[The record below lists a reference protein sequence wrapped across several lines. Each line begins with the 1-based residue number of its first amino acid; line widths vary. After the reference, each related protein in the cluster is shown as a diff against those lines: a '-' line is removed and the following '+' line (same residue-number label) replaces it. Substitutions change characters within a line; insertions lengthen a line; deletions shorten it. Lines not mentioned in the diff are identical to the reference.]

1 MSARTLT
8 AGVLAIAGPLMI
20 AGSPAGAAPLSA
32 AARSADATAGEPR
45 TIAPFSAHYSADWKS
60 LNVGTSDLD
69 LEQNAA
75 DGTYEYTWR
84 ITARGVFRVVYSS
97 DVIQK
102 SWFSVNGDHVRP
114 EKYRAEQG
122 DSKVSIDFDWS
133 GGRARGESEKKPVDL
148 KLTEGIQDVMS
159 IQIEVMLDL
168 ENGNLPK
175 AFKIVDK
182 DEIKDFLYTLEGPAR
197 LRTPLGELDT
207 VVVASQRAGNNRVL
221 KMWFAPSLGYI
232 PVQAERSRD
241 GKLEFAMRIKT
252 LKR

>member
-1 MSARTLT
+1 MAARRLT
-8 AGVLAIAGPLMI
+8 AGLLAIAGPLTI
-20 AGSPAGAAPLSA
+20 AGPLAAVAWP
-32 AARSADATAGEPR
+32 ADARADETPA
-45 TIAPFSAHYSADWKS
+45 IAPFSAHYSADWKS
-60 LNVGTSDLD
+60 MSVGTSDLD
-69 LEQNAA
+69 LKQNAA

-84 ITARGVFRVVYSS
+84 ITARGVFRIVYNDDVV
-97 DVIQK
+97 QK
-102 SWFSVNGDHVRP
+102 SWFSVNADHVRP

-122 DSKVSIDFDWS
+122 GSTVSIDFDWS

-148 KLTEGIQDVMS
+148 KLTDGIQDVMS

-168 ENGNLPK
+168 KNGNLPK

>member
-1 MSARTLT
+1 MPAPRLT
-8 AGVLAIAGPLMI
+8 AGLLAIAGPLTI
-20 AGSPAGAAPLSA
+20 AGPLAAVAWP
-32 AARSADATAGEPR
+32 ADARADETPA
-45 TIAPFSAHYSADWKS
+45 IAPFSAHYSADWKS
-60 LNVGTSDLD
+60 MSVGTSDLD
-69 LEQNAA
+69 LKQNAA

-84 ITARGVFRVVYSS
+84 ITARGVFRIVYSD

-102 SWFSVNGDHVRP
+102 SWFSVNADHVRP

-122 DSKVSIDFDWS
+122 GSTVSIDFDWS

-148 KLTEGIQDVMS
+148 KLTDGIQDVMS

-168 ENGNLPK
+168 KHGNLPK

>member
-1 MSARTLT
+1 MSAASLN
-8 AGVLAIAGPLMI
+8 AALLAIAGPLTI
-20 AGSPAGAAPLSA
+20 AGPLAILAWSA
-32 AARSADATAGEPR
+32 AARADEPP

-69 LEQNAA
+69 LKRNAA

-84 ITARGVFRVVYSS
+84 ITARGVFRAFYSD

-102 SWFSVNGDHVRP
+102 SWLSVNADHVRP

-122 DSKVSIDFDWS
+122 NSKVSIDFDWNS
-133 GGRARGESEKKPVDL
+133 GRARGESEKKPVDL
-148 KLTEGIQDVMS
+148 KLAEGIQDVMS

-168 ENGNLPK
+168 KSGNLPK
-175 AFKIVDK
+175 TFKIVDK

>member
-1 MSARTLT
+1 MPAPGLT
-8 AGVLAIAGPLMI
+8 AGLLAIAGPLSI
-20 AGSPAGAAPLSA
+20 AGPLAAMAWSGSA
-32 AARSADATAGEPR
+32 RADQPPV
-45 TIAPFSAHYSADWKS
+45 IAPFSAHYSADWKS
-60 LNVGTSDLD
+60 ISVGTSDLD
-69 LEQNAA
+69 LKQNAA

-84 ITARGVFRVVYSS
+84 ITARGVFRIVYNDDVV
-97 DVIQK
+97 QK
-102 SWFSVNGDHVRP
+102 SWFSVTGGHARP
-114 EKYRAEQG
+114 EKYRAQQG
-122 DSKVSIDFDWS
+122 GSTVSIDFDWN

-148 KLTEGIQDVMS
+148 QLSDGIQDVMS

-168 ENGNLPK
+168 RNGNLPK

-207 VVVASQRAGNNRVL
+207 LVVASLRAGNNRVL

>member
-1 MSARTLT
+1 MSARRLT
-8 AGVLAIAGPLMI
+8 TALLAIARPLTIAGPL
-20 AGSPAGAAPLSA
+20 A
-32 AARSADATAGEPR
+32 AAAQLVAAAWPADARADETHA
-45 TIAPFSAHYSADWKS
+45 IAAFSAHYSADWKS

-69 LEQNAA
+69 LKRNAS

-84 ITARGVFRVVYSS
+84 ITARGVFRIVYNDDVV
-97 DVIQK
+97 QK

-168 ENGNLPK
+168 KNGDLPK
-175 AFKIVDK
+175 TFKIVDK

-197 LRTPLGELDT
+197 IRTPLGELDT

-221 KMWFAPSLGYI
+221 RMWFAPSLGYI

>member
-1 MSARTLT
+1 MSAASLN
-8 AGVLAIAGPLMI
+8 AALLAIAGPLTI
-20 AGSPAGAAPLSA
+20 AGPLAILAWSA
-32 AARSADATAGEPR
+32 AARADEPP

-69 LEQNAA
+69 LKRNAA

-84 ITARGVFRVVYSS
+84 ITARGVFRAFYSD

-102 SWFSVNGDHVRP
+102 SWFSVNADHVRP

-122 DSKVSIDFDWS
+122 NSKVSIDFDWNS
-133 GGRARGESEKKPVDL
+133 GRARGESEKKPVDL
-148 KLTEGIQDVMS
+148 KLAEGIQDVMS

-168 ENGNLPK
+168 RSGNLPK
-175 AFKIVDK
+175 TFKIVDK

-197 LRTPLGELDT
+197 IRTPLGELDT

>member
-1 MSARTLT
+1 MSAPSLT
-8 AGVLAIAGPLMI
+8 AGLLALVGPLTVAGPLAVM
-20 AGSPAGAAPLSA
+20 AWPA
-32 AARSADATAGEPR
+32 AARADESPALV
-45 TIAPFSAHYSADWKS
+45 PFAAHYSADWKS
-60 LNVGTSDLD
+60 INVGTSDLD
-69 LEQNAA
+69 LKLNA

-84 ITARGVFRVVYSS
+84 ITARGIFRIAYSD

-102 SWFSVNGDHVRP
+102 SWFSMSGDHVRP

-122 DSKVSIDFDWS
+122 ASTVSIDFDW
-133 GGRARGESEKKPVDL
+133 GDGRARGESEKKPVDL
-148 KLTEGIQDVMS
+148 KLTEGVQDVMS

-168 ENGNLPK
+168 KNGNLPK

-221 KMWFAPSLGYI
+221 KMWFAPSLGYL

>member
-1 MSARTLT
+1 MPAPRLT
-8 AGVLAIAGPLMI
+8 AGLLAIAGPLTI
-20 AGSPAGAAPLSA
+20 AGPIAALAWPA
-32 AARSADATAGEPR
+32 AARADETPA
-45 TIAPFSAHYSADWKS
+45 IAPFSAHYSADWKS
-60 LNVGTSDLD
+60 MNVGTSDLD
-69 LEQNAA
+69 LKQA

-84 ITARGVFRVVYSS
+84 ITARGVFRIVYSD

-102 SWFSVNGDHVRP
+102 SWFTVNADHVRP

-122 DSKVSIDFDWS
+122 GSTVNIDFDWS

-148 KLTEGIQDVMS
+148 KLADGIQDVMS

-168 ENGNLPK
+168 KNGNLPK
-175 AFKIVDK
+175 TFKIVDK
-182 DEIKDFLYTLEGPAR
+182 DEIKDFLYTVEGPAR
-197 LRTPLGELDT
+197 LCTPLGELDT

>member
-1 MSARTLT
+1 MPAPSLT
-8 AGVLAIAGPLMI
+8 AGLLAIAGPLTI
-20 AGSPAGAAPLSA
+20 GGPLAAVAWP
-32 AARSADATAGEPR
+32 ADARADEPPA
-45 TIAPFSAHYSADWKS
+45 IAPFSAHYSADWKS
-60 LNVGTSDLD
+60 MNVGTSDLD
-69 LEQNAA
+69 LKQNAA

-84 ITARGVFRVVYSS
+84 ITARGVFRIVYSD

-102 SWFSVNGDHVRP
+102 SWFSVNADHVRP

-122 DSKVSIDFDWS
+122 GSTVSIDFDWS

-148 KLTEGIQDVMS
+148 KLTDGIQDVMS

-168 ENGNLPK
+168 KSGNLPK

>member
-1 MSARTLT
+1 MPARSLT
-8 AGVLAIAGPLMI
+8 AGPLMI
-20 AGSPAGAAPLSA
+20 AAQLMIAAPVA
-32 AARSADATAGEPR
+32 AAAWPASARADEPAAL
-45 TIAPFSAHYSADWKS
+45 APFSAHYSADWKS

-69 LEQNAA
+69 LKRNAA

-84 ITARGVFRVVYSS
+84 ITARGVFRIVYSD

-102 SWFSVNGDHVRP
+102 SWFSVHADHVRP
-114 EKYRAEQG
+114 ERYRAEQG
-122 DSKVSIDFDWS
+122 NSTVSIDFYWS

-148 KLTEGIQDVMS
+148 KLSDGIQDVMS

-168 ENGNLPK
+168 KNGNLPK
-175 AFKIVDK
+175 TFKIVDK
-182 DEIKDFLYTLEGPAR
+182 DEIKDFNYTLEGPAR
-197 LRTPLGELDT
+197 LRTPFGELDT

-221 KMWFAPSLGYI
+221 KMWFAPSLGFV

>member
-1 MSARTLT
+1 MPAPGLT
-8 AGVLAIAGPLMI
+8 AGLLAIAGPL
-20 AGSPAGAAPLSA
+20 ANAAWPTDARADEPPA
-32 AARSADATAGEPR
+32 
-45 TIAPFSAHYSADWKS
+45 IAPFSAHYSADWKS
-60 LNVGTSDLD
+60 MSVGTSDLD
-69 LEQNAA
+69 LKRNAS

-84 ITARGVFRVVYSS
+84 ITARGVFRIVYNDDVV
-97 DVIQK
+97 QK

-168 ENGNLPK
+168 KNGDLPK
-175 AFKIVDK
+175 TFKIVDK

-197 LRTPLGELDT
+197 IRTPLGELDT

-221 KMWFAPSLGYI
+221 RMWFAPSLGYI